1 MIEKILHF
9 SLSHRV
15 LVVMLTLVAS
25 GYGLYCLGKLPIDAV
40 PDITNNQ
47 VAINVEVPALSP
59 FEVEKQV
66 TYPIETAMAGI
77 PGLSYTRSVSRNG
90 FAQVTVIFEDDVD

>member
-15 LVVMLTLVAS
+15 LIVMLTLVAS
-25 GYGLYCLGKLPIDAV
+25 VYGMFSLSKLPIDAV

-47 VAINVEVPALSP
+47 VAINISFPALSP
-59 FEVEKQV
+59 FEVDKQV
-66 TYPIETAMAGI
+66 TFPI
-77 PGLSYTRSVSRNG
+77 
-90 FAQVTVIFEDDVD
+90 